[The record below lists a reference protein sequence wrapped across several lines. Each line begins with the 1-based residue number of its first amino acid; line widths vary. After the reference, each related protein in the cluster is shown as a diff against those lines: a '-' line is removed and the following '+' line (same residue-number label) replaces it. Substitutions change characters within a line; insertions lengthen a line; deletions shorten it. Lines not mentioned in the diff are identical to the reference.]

1 MRRRTLTD
9 PMTVEQV
16 ADYLQLNKL
25 TVYRYI
31 RAGELPAVRI
41 GRAIRVLRPD
51 VEAFLEAHRVR
62 PAARQEPA
70 RQEPA
75 QEARRKVTEP
85 AAASETPAGVTYS
98 EPIDVLEERRRRQVL
113 LSTNP
118 LEWVIRGL
126 H

>member
-1 MRRRTLTD
+1 
-9 PMTVEQV
+9 MTVEQV

-41 GRAIRVLRPD
+41 GRALRVLRPD

-62 PAARQEPA
+62 PPA
-70 RQEPA
+70 RREPVKE
-75 QEARRKVTEP
+75 EARRKVAEP
-85 AAASETPAGVTYS
+85 AVAAGVRADVSYG

>member
-1 MRRRTLTD
+1 MRRRTAAD

-62 PAARQEPA
+62 PAALREPA
-70 RQEPA
+70 RQEPV
-75 QEARRKVTEP
+75 QQARRKATEP
-85 AAASETPAGVTYS
+85 PAASKAPAGVAYG
-98 EPIDVLEERRRRQVL
+98 EPIDILEERRRRQVL

>member
-1 MRRRTLTD
+1 MRRRTSAD

-41 GRAIRVLRPD
+41 GRALRVLRPD

-62 PAARQEPA
+62 PAARREAAQ
-70 RQEPA
+70 
-75 QEARRKVTEP
+75 QEARRKVAEP
-85 AAASETPAGVTYS
+85 AVAAGIQAGAAYG

-118 LEWVIRGL
+118 LEWVVRGL

>member
-1 MRRRTLTD
+1 
-9 PMTVEQV
+9 MTVEQV

-41 GRAIRVLRPD
+41 GRALRVLRPD

-62 PAARQEPA
+62 PAARREPVK
-70 RQEPA
+70 E
-75 QEARRKVTEP
+75 EARRKVAEP
-85 AAASETPAGVTYS
+85 AVAAGIRAGASYG
-98 EPIDVLEERRRRQVL
+98 EPIDVLEERRKRQVL

>member
-1 MRRRTLTD
+1 MRHRTAD

-41 GRAIRVLRPD
+41 GRALRVLRPD
-51 VEAFLEAHRVR
+51 LEAFLEAHKVR
-62 PAARQEPA
+62 PVARQDPPRGEG
-70 RQEPA
+70 RQEAAQPA
-75 QEARRKVTEP
+75 P
-85 AAASETPAGVTYS
+85 AVGVPAGAAYGES
-98 EPIDVLEERRRRQVL
+98 IDILEERRRRQVL